1 MVPKREMQP
10 WGLLLY
16 VLVFSE
22 WGKEQMDLEDESL
35 ERKSDDTGRKSRED
49 CGKYPERGAMH
60 WSQGLV

>member
-1 MVPKREMQP
+1 MGTSFVCACFFRM
-10 WGLLLY
+10 
-16 VLVFSE
+16 
-22 WGKEQMDLEDESL
+22 GKEQMDLEDESL